1 MTVYT
6 YTNPAEIQTAFITL
20 SKLEKRRAD
29 KAAKLQAKIADLTA
43 KHEAEATSDIAE
55 IAAIRAAIAAYA
67 EAICRDRLRVL
78 QSAEG
83 LYRLGIGG
91 TAAGSGLNAHPDYA
105 PRMVKELSEITGKPL
120 ALSNNL
126 FESMQSM
133 ADFAA
138 FNAVYA
144 EYFTGKPARSCVAA
158 RELPK
163 KLLCE
168 IEVIAEY
175 R

>member
-67 EAICRDRLRVL
+67 EANR
-78 QSAEG
+78 AELTNNG
-83 LYRLGIGG
+83 KSKTATLGMGVIKWRK
-91 TAAGSGLNAHPDYA
+91 LPEK
-105 PRMVKELSEITGKPL
+105 VEITGNTAEIL
-120 ALSNNL
+120 AALKRRRLSRFIRVKEEL
-126 FESMQSM
+126 DKSAILKEATAIKTPIKGLSIISGGELLTIET
-133 ADFAA
+133 AA
-138 FNAVYA
+138 
-144 EYFTGKPARSCVAA
+144 
-158 RELPK
+158 
-163 KLLCE
+163 
-168 IEVIAEY
+168 
-175 R
+175 